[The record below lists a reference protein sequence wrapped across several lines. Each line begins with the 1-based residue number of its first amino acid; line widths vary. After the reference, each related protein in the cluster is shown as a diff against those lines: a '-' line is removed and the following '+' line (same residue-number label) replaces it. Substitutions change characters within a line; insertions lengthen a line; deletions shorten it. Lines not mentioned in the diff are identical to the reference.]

1 MLNFLKRLFCM
12 HAFEYER
19 DIFTDDEVKVCR
31 YCDEEK

>member
-1 MLNFLKRLFCM
+1 MLNFLKRLFCF

-31 YCDEEK
+31 KCDRKK